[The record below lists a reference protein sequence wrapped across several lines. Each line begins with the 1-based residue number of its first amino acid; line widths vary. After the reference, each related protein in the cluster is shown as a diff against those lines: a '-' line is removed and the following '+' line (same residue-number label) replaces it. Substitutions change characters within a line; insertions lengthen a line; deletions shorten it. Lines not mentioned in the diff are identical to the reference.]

1 LLFGL
6 NYSDETVEFVL
17 AKVGLLS
24 PELNVMLVDP
34 ELIVKTGDTWSNPE
48 NYPSRCY
55 NLGNWAMN
63 GSKISF

>member
-34 ELIVKTGDTWSNPE
+34 ELIVKTGDT
-48 NYPSRCY
+48 
-55 NLGNWAMN
+55 
-63 GSKISF
+63 